1 MDLRTTGRELN
12 DEEWAALVGREAA
25 AGVYGV
31 VTTGIVCRPG
41 CPARTPLRGNVRW
54 FAGVDE
60 ALEAG
65 FRRCLR
71 CGVRG
76 GGV

>member
-1 MDLRTTGRELN
+1 MGFRETGRELS
-12 DEEWAALVGREAA
+12 DTEWAALVGREALP
-25 AGVYGV
+25 GVYGV

-54 FAGVDE
+54 FAGVKE
-60 ALEAG
+60 AEAAG

-71 CGVRG
+71 CVG
-76 GGV
+76 

>member
-1 MDLRTTGRELN
+1 MDFREMGRELSGA
-12 DEEWAALVGREAA
+12 EWAALVGREVVP
-25 AGVYGV
+25 GVYGV

-60 ALEAG
+60 ALVAG
-65 FRRCLR
+65 FRRCKR
-71 CGVRG
+71 CGA
-76 GGV
+76 